1 MLQRESPNSR
11 LNAIRKFLGQAPP
24 GSTRLRLL
32 VQDTPPL
39 PIGEWMPVTNQD
51 AREPLA
57 EEIDELCLQ
66 TAAEKGRRYRQQFL
80 LAWVDDA
87 GGMKTVRE
95 LSVYGHQLPMSDTP
109 EDSVRELDG
118 SSQSQLAQTQRH
130 LEAMMR
136 MHIQWEDRALCTLA
150 STVDR
155 LSERCA
161 QMEQSNA
168 RKHDEVLE
176 AKETIL
182 GLVNESAAEQLTPAQ
197 IEAFNLLKQIV
208 PTAMV
213 WMQAQAANA
222 AAKKSSNGKPNGK
235 PNGDGKAAA

>member
-24 GSTRLRLL
+24 GSARLRLL
-32 VQDTPPL
+32 VQDSTPL
-39 PIGEWMPVTNQD
+39 PIGEWAPAQNMD

-57 EEIDELCLQ
+57 DEIEQLLID
-66 TAAEKGRRYRQQFL
+66 TAAEKRRHRMQFL

-87 GGMKTVRE
+87 GAQKTVKE
-95 LSVYGHQLPMSDTP
+95 LTVYGHQLPANDTP

-118 SSQSQLAQTQRH
+118 TTQSQLSQTQRH

-136 MHIQWEDRALCTLA
+136 MHLQWENQALSTLA

-161 QMEQSNA
+161 QMESANS

-182 GLVNESAAEQLTPAQ
+182 GLLNEAASDQLSPAQ
-197 IEAFNLLKQIV
+197 QKAFELMEKMA
-208 PTAMV
+208 PAFMV
-213 WMQAQAANA
+213 WMQSQAVRNTQTNP
-222 AAKKSSNGKPNGK
+222 NGKPNGK
-235 PNGDGKAAA
+235 QSDGKAAA